1 MTRFLPLL
9 LLAAGLS
16 GCARAKPDAPPATSA
31 AKTPGSTAS
40 ASTSA
45 PPPRSAPPA
54 PPPPAFEPPEDPE
67 LSAFYQ
73 RLESSCQLPPEP
85 MSTAEMVGHAT
96 KLEQCA
102 LEQGRRS
109 LKQLPAARA
118 ERLRVVLGRPDKQ
131 HWSPVWHEL
140 GISACHVDDD
150 LRWTSG
156 DLRGAGTMRRVT
168 YAACFSGNA
177 VASLYWLEAFA
188 RDDVSVMARHLRL
201 QLPAGKHAE
210 RLQALLERDAAR
222 LAKSAPEVPTPDGA
236 CDSCSLGDATF
247 RKMSVELRALRQRA
261 SSLASA
267 LCQAWPELAGE
278 LGGVMSCQ
286 DLMRLTL
293 LSHATGSGGHYE
305 SLLESG
311 GSGEEPP
318 ERQAAPPA
326 KDRDYAAFI
335 EPVYDECERLNQYRD
350 EATPALSAC
359 FEGARQRELAALRKS
374 RPAQVAAV
382 EAAWRAFSSE
392 LCTLEHAV
400 WGPFAHNSS
409 VFQRKECQVL
419 ASARAAYLA
428 HTWAADEAGA
438 FRRHALHRRAWGE
451 RVVSGL
457 ELARRVVPSAPKL
470 RAAAHKLSAA
480 LCDGWPA
487 LAQASADCAAELELY
502 FVSQGQ
508 SLGMMRSAED
518 IDEALRRR

>member
-1 MTRFLPLL
+1 MTRSLSLL
-9 LLAAGLS
+9 LLVAGLS

-31 AKTPGSTAS
+31 ATAPGATAS

-45 PPPRSAPPA
+45 QPARPATPA
-54 PPPPAFEPPEDPE
+54 PPPRAFEPPADPE
-67 LSAFYQ
+67 LLAFHE
-73 RLESSCQLPPEP
+73 RLEASCRLPPEP

-102 LEQGRRS
+102 LEQSRRS

-118 ERLRVVLGRPDKQ
+118 ERLRVLLGRPDKE
-131 HWSPVWHEL
+131 HWSPAWQEL
-140 GISACHVDDD
+140 AISTCHVDDD

-156 DLRGAGTMRRVT
+156 DMRVAGTMRRVT
-168 YAACFSGNA
+168 YAACFSDNA
-177 VASLYWLEAFA
+177 VASLYWLDAFV
-188 RDDVSVMARHLRL
+188 RDDASAMARHLRL
-201 QLPAGKHAE
+201 QVPAGEHAE
-210 RLQALLERDAAR
+210 RLQALLERETAR

-236 CDSCSLGDATF
+236 CDLCNLGDATF

-267 LCQAWPELAGE
+267 MCQAWPELAGE

-286 DLMRLTL
+286 DLTRLTL
-293 LSHATGSGGHYE
+293 LGRANGAGGHYE
-305 SLLESG
+305 SLLEGG
-311 GSGEEPP
+311 GSGEESPS
-318 ERQAAPPA
+318 RQAAPPA

-350 EATPALSAC
+350 EATPTLSAC
-359 FEGARQRELAALRKS
+359 FESARQRELAALRQS
-374 RPAQVAAV
+374 RPAQVASV

-392 LCTLEHAV
+392 LCSLEDAV
-400 WGPFAHNSS
+400 WGPYAENSN

-419 ASARAAYLA
+419 ASARAAYFA
-428 HTWAADEAGA
+428 HTWAGDEAGA
-438 FRRHALHRRAWGE
+438 FRRHALHRKAWGE

-457 ELARRVVPSAPKL
+457 ERARRVVPRAPQL

-480 LCDGWPA
+480 LCDAWPT
-487 LAQASADCAAELELY
+487 LAQASPDCAAQLELY

-508 SLGMMRSAED
+508 SLGMMRSAEE
-518 IDEALRRR
+518 IDDALRRR